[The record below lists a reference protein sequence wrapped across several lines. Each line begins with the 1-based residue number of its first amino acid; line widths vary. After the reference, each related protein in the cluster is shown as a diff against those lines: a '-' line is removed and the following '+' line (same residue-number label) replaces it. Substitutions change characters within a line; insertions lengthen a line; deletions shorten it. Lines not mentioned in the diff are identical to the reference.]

1 LYRFDKKILHSSI
14 GLRPRLGYN
23 NPGHTSRRTD
33 LTLTMAQSLKTSR
46 DIQAAPFTGPFTPE
60 KGAMAQTNVPSIDVV
75 ICHEVTSLVSCTLDE
90 LAQRVPA
97 YSWAQVFAAV
107 DRLSR
112 QGTLTLSRTRCF
124 GYVVSIGP
132 APPTP
137 QSSQDRKCQ
146 ALFGRLS

>member
-1 LYRFDKKILHSSI
+1 
-14 GLRPRLGYN
+14 
-23 NPGHTSRRTD
+23 
-33 LTLTMAQSLKTSR
+33 MAHSLKTSR
-46 DIQAAPFTGPFTPE
+46 DSQAVPFTAPFTPKE
-60 KGAMAQTNVPSIDVV
+60 EVAMAQAYVPSIDVV

-97 YSWAQVFAAV
+97 YSWAQVFASV

-132 APPTP
+132 LPPTP

>member
-1 LYRFDKKILHSSI
+1 
-14 GLRPRLGYN
+14 
-23 NPGHTSRRTD
+23 
-33 LTLTMAQSLKTSR
+33 MV
-46 DIQAAPFTGPFTPE
+46 QAH
-60 KGAMAQTNVPSIDVV
+60 VPVVDSV
-75 ICHEVTSLVSCTLDE
+75 ICHEVTSLVSCTFDE
-90 LAQRVPA
+90 LVQRLPA